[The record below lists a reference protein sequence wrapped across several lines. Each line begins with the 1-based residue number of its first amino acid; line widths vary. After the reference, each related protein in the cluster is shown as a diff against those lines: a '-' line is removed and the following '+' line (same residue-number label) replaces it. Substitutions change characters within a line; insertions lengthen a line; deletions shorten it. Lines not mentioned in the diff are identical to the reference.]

1 MEMERKL
8 ANQIMFNF
16 GTVKTGSTKRQLANM
31 QQVAGFFSDGVI
43 SSFVTGL
50 CILLADYIAAW
61 FWLDRNEQ
69 LKPFCRENLAENC
82 KQLQECF

>member
-31 QQVAGFFSDGVI
+31 QQVGRIFFADEVI
-43 SSFVTGL
+43 NSSENGL
-50 CILLADYIAAW
+50 CILLADKIAIELAR
-61 FWLDRNEQ
+61 FWLGKNEQ
-69 LKPFCRENLAENC
+69 K
-82 KQLQECF
+82 